1 MYNQDNYFVAD
12 QVFVKY
18 TTNQL
23 GKEVIDD
30 IVIIENKLSST
41 TPGLDYCAVRRRNI
55 LLPRAGRNKCM
66 FEQNTD

>member
-1 MYNQDNYFVAD
+1 MYNQDNYFVTD
-12 QVFVKY
+12 QMFVKY
-18 TTNQL
+18 SAF
-23 GKEVIDD
+23 GDVDD